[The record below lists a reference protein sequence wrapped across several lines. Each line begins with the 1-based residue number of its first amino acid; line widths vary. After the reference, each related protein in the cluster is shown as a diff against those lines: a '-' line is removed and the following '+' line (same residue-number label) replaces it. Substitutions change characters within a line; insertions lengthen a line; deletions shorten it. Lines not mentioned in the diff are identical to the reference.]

1 MRTALVAAAA
11 RMLPP
16 VQCALCVAPPQTL
29 DPQETLVGSPAG
41 RAAALWSESA
51 SGEGLDP
58 MDPSR
63 VSTDPH
69 HPRGLP
75 LVAGLGGAEEAWA
88 AQRPA
93 LMTRAGLG
101 SGSGVGHPPLLSGA
115 LAAAQLGSQAAGTV
129 TAGAPGAGSR
139 DRGDHMG
146 GTGHGD
152 AGEAAPLLVAG
163 GQGNRAPAQGLQWGA
178 WRAASAA
185 QVQSLD
191 RRGLATIVRQPC
203 WATCSCI
210 LIPGNA
216 LTTCLAR
223 TQALLYRTLSQVA

>member
-16 VQCALCVAPPQTL
+16 VQRALCVAPPQTL
-29 DPQETLVGSPAG
+29 DPQETLVGTPAG
-41 RAAALWSESA
+41 RAAALWLESA

-63 VSTDPH
+63 ASTDPH

-101 SGSGVGHPPLLSGA
+101 SESGVGHPPLLSGA
-115 LAAAQLGSQAAGTV
+115 LAAAQLGSQPAGTV
-129 TAGAPGAGSR
+129 TAGAPGAGTWN
-139 DRGDHMG
+139 RGDHVG
-146 GTGHGD
+146 GTGRGD

-163 GQGNRAPAQGLQWGA
+163 GQANRAPVQGLQWGA

-185 QVQSLD
+185 QVRSPD
-191 RRGLATIVRQPC
+191 RRGLATTARRLC
-203 WATCSCI
+203 WANCSCT
-210 LIPGNA
+210 LITGNA
-216 LTTCLAR
+216 RTTCLAR
-223 TQALLYRTLSQVA
+223 KQALPWRTLSQVA

>member
-1 MRTALVAAAA
+1 MAGDTEAAELARMRTALVAAAA
-11 RMLPP
+11 RLLPP
-16 VQCALCVAPPQTL
+16 VQRALCVAPPQTL
-29 DPQETLVGSPAG
+29 DPQETLAGSAAG
-41 RAAALWSESA
+41 RAAARALWLETA

-58 MDPSR
+58 MSPSR
-63 VSTDPH
+63 ASTDPH
-69 HPRGLP
+69 HFRGLP

-93 LMTRAGLG
+93 LMTRTGLG

-139 DRGDHMG
+139 DRGDHIG
-146 GTGHGD
+146 GTGRGD

-191 RRGLATIVRQPC
+191 RRGLPPLPA
-203 WATCSCI
+203 SCAE
-210 LIPGNA
+210 LP
-216 LTTCLAR
+216 AR
-223 TQALLYRTLSQVA
+223 AF

>member
-11 RMLPP
+11 RLLPP
-16 VQCALCVAPPQTL
+16 VQRALCVAPPQTL
-29 DPQETLVGSPAG
+29 DPHDTLVGSPAG
-41 RAAALWSESA
+41 RAAALWLETA

-63 VSTDPH
+63 ASTDPH
-69 HPRGLP
+69 HRRGLP

-115 LAAAQLGSQAAGTV
+115 LAAAQLGSQAAATV

-139 DRGDHMG
+139 DRGHRVG

-152 AGEAAPLLVAG
+152 VGEAAPLLVAG
-163 GQGNRAPAQGLQWGA
+163 GQGSRAPAQGLQWGA

-185 QVQSLD
+185 QVQKALIAE
-191 RRGLATIVRQPC
+191 GLPPLPA
-203 WATCSCI
+203 SCAG
-210 LIPGNA
+210 PP
-216 LTTCLAR
+216 AR
-223 TQALLYRTLSQVA
+223 AF